1 MSDMSRLREIMEE
14 TMANRTDDTELD
26 PRVERTRRLVLSA
39 TLKELSEV
47 GYGALTI
54 DSIATRAGVAR
65 STIYRNWPDKMT
77 VINDALE
84 ILNVQSHAFPE
95 KEQATAIDK
104 VEALLVHLTSVM
116 TDSIISDCLS
126 ALVGAAELH
135 PEVAQFLHNYSSKRR
150 QTLVKAIE
158 EGVSRGEFADDL
170 DPELA
175 ALALSGPIFYCRL
188 MTDRPFELSQVKSL
202 IEIVLFR

>member
-1 MSDMSRLREIMEE
+1 
-14 TMANRTDDTELD
+14 MAVRSDDTELD
-26 PRVERTRRLVLSA
+26 PRVERTRRLVLNA
-39 TLKELSEV
+39 TLKELSAV

-54 DSIATRAGVAR
+54 DSIAARAGVAR

-77 VINDALE
+77 LIRDALE
-84 ILNVQSHAFPE
+84 ILNVQPHALPE
-95 KEQATAIDK
+95 QEQATAIDK

-116 TDSIISDCLS
+116 ANSIFSDCIS

-135 PEVAQFLHNYSSKRR
+135 PEVARFLHGYSSKRR
-150 QTLVKAIE
+150 QTLIKAIE
-158 EGVSRGEFADDL
+158 EGISRGEFPDDL

-175 ALALSGPIFYCRL
+175 ALALSGPIIYCRL
-188 MTDRPFELSQVKSL
+188 MTDNPFELSQVKPL

>member
-1 MSDMSRLREIMEE
+1 MTDRS
-14 TMANRTDDTELD
+14 DDTKLD
-26 PRVERTRRLVLSA
+26 PRVERTRRLVLNA
-39 TLKELSEV
+39 TLKELSEM

-65 STIYRNWPDKMT
+65 STIYRNWSDKLNL
-77 VINDALE
+77 INDALE

-135 PEVAQFLHNYSSKRR
+135 PEVAQFLHSYSFKRR

-158 EGVSRGEFADDL
+158 EGVSGGEFADDL

-202 IEIVLFR
+202 MEIVLFG